1 MSMNTALPEEA
12 DGFMRGVFVPP
23 QAIVGRY
30 CCAQSTNP
38 DNYRSLVGDVKKGNP
53 PMEELT
59 SRPFL
64 RFKNPRLSSSG

>member
-12 DGFMRGVFVPP
+12 DGFMRGVFMPP

-38 DNYRSLVGDVKKGNP
+38 DNYRSLVGDVKK
-53 PMEELT
+53 EESAHGGAYQPT
-59 SRPFL
+59 VSEV
-64 RFKNPRLSSSG
+64 